1 MHKSIKNQHSR
12 GNWKHVTAFLR
23 LDSKLIFQYTHIQAA
38 QNLKMESL
46 FYDHMS
52 EV

>member
-38 QNLKMESL
+38 QNLKNGITL
-46 FYDHMS
+46 L
-52 EV
+52 